1 MLLKEYLPTSCDTSG
16 LAGLTKQVASM
27 LLDNLPA
34 GEVLDISSHVVQAGA
49 TTIPFLQTEAATAL
63 IAAIDEKGTQP
74 HLVHAVR
81 VLPQQYAVH
90 FWVTH
95 NMGKVR
101 SDDGRQPGRVST
113 RTRHRRRSAES

>member
-16 LAGLTKQVASM
+16 LAGLTKQVAAM

-34 GEVLDISSHVVQAGA
+34 GEVLDISSNVVQSGP
-49 TTIPFLQTEAATAL
+49 TTIPFLQTEAANAL
-63 IAAIDEKGTQP
+63 IAAINEKGAKP

-90 FWVTH
+90 YWVPNHMAKKYGVT
-95 NMGKVR
+95 M
-101 SDDGRQPGRVST
+101 T
-113 RTRHRRRSAES
+113 